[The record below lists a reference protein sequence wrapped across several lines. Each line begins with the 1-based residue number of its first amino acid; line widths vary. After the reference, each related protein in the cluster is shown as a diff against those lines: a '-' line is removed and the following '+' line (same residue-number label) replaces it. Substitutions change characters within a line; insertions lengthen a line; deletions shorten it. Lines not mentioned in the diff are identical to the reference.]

1 MLKTYLLYNKQN
13 NHEEYVNEDKVI
25 YNLYEG
31 KYKLPNLPDKKL
43 NELKN
48 GISKINNLIPLYDIF
63 TSNLYL
69 IKKEELYNAVFRN
82 NMRFPTQKLLNM
94 LDKKYKENKDIIKSY
109 KKNKIDPIIL
119 RFNKKYKL
127 MKDFLSYFN
136 LDIYLDTYIKALYDT
151 EYLGKSISLC
161 SKPYFIPAFI
171 HIKPYYTTKEIL
183 CIGLNNKFIDESKID
198 KENDEIIL
206 TSQQK
211 NNICEY
217 IQNNSI
223 NYEEIVNHHNY
234 IIKNNMIGLIH
245 FYSIQGSYIF
255 NDYLRNNNDNNYNC
269 NFINNLINSFNK
281 YIFNSPHFLHD
292 IYVYRFVDSNNFI
305 KDLKI
310 GDTYTDKGFLS
321 TSKNHFYKMNV
332 DNNIFGWFLM
342 KIKIPKKFNALCIE
356 TISNFPKEEEIIIP
370 TNTTL
375 KLKYN
380 NKNNIYYHP
389 NKEIQDKIIAVYEFE
404 IVNQEFVKLKTNYN
418 NIIPNNHINIK
429 DYKNINTIKSYSNR
443 DLIVNFIVNET
454 NDFNLFNFNIGN
466 KKIILC
472 CEEYNSVDIYKPFY
486 AVQTDKGF
494 NIYTFD
500 DKHNMLLFNIEINE
514 VVMFINYNIK
524 FLEEKYVNYFNTN
537 DFIDFICKLSLKFNI
552 QKVIYYCDY
561 VYCTNI
567 INKNEVSSHYNI
579 GSSFNYNIY
588 SYLKYNKKKFNNI
601 KGNYKPIS
609 AFNYEM
615 LDLLEHINPSDI
627 LTRKNHRQQDNL
639 IYQNFVDIY
648 KELFP
653 NKLNCK
659 DFYIWLV
666 ENKCGL
672 IDDFIEYLDKIPE
685 YENYNPFTYD
695 YYIFFPIEY
704 MIDNNII
711 DKNPYINLFTKDDI
725 NNEINRFTTK
735 RIRRF
740 NINNKKKYKTKNK
753 MRENKYIV
761 NINEIY

>member
-1 MLKTYLLYNKQN
+1 MLKTYLLYNKQTN
-13 NHEEYVNEDKVI
+13 SEEYVKENNVI
-25 YNLYEG
+25 QNLYEG
-31 KYKLPNLPDKKL
+31 NYKLPNLSDRKL
-43 NELKN
+43 KDLKID
-48 GISKINNLIPLYDIF
+48 ISKINNYMPLYDIF

-69 IKKEELYNAVFRN
+69 IKKDDLYNSVFRY
-82 NMRFPTQKLLNM
+82 NMRFPTQKLLN
-94 LDKKYKENKDIIKSY
+94 LLENKYEENKEIIKSTKN
-109 KKNKIDPIIL
+109 KKNIDPMIL
-119 RFNKKYKL
+119 RFNRKYKL
-127 MKDFLSYFN
+127 IKEFLSNFDLN
-136 LDIYLDTYIKALYDT
+136 VYLNTYIKALYDNKL
-151 EYLGKSISLC
+151 LGKSITLC
-161 SKPYFIPAFI
+161 SKPYFIPSFT
-171 HIKPYYTTKEIL
+171 HIRPYYTLDEIL

-198 KENDEIIL
+198 KEKDDIII
-206 TSQQK
+206 TTKQK
-211 NNICEY
+211 NEICEF

-223 NYEEIVNHHNY
+223 SYEEIVNHHNY

-255 NDYLRNNNDNNYNC
+255 NDYLRNNNNNYNC
-269 NFINNLINSFNK
+269 NFINNLINSLNY
-281 YIFNSPHFLHD
+281 YIFNSPHLLHD

-321 TSKNHFYKMNV
+321 TSKSNFYKV
-332 DNNIFGWFLM
+332 DINNNTFGWFLM

-375 KLKYN
+375 KLKSN
-380 NKNNIYYHP
+380 NKNNTYYHP
-389 NKEIQDKIIAVYEFE
+389 NKEIQKKIISVYEFE

-429 DYKNINTIKSYSNR
+429 DYKNIDTIKSYSNR
-443 DLIVNFIVNET
+443 DLIINFIVNET

-466 KKIILC
+466 KKITLC

-486 AVQTDKGF
+486 AIQTDKGF

-500 DKHNMLLFNIEINE
+500 TKHNMLLFNIEINE

-524 FLEEKYVNYFNTN
+524 FLDEKYVNYFNSN

-567 INKNEVSSHYNI
+567 INKNDISTTYNI

-601 KGNYKPIS
+601 KGDYKPIP

-615 LDLLEHINPSDI
+615 LDILENINPLDI
-627 LTRKNHRQQDNL
+627 LTKKNHRLQDNI
-639 IYQNFVDIY
+639 IYQNFIKVY
-648 KELFP
+648 KELYP

-695 YYIFFPIEY
+695 YYIFFPMEY

-711 DKNPYINLFTKDDI
+711 DKNPYINLFSKNDI

-740 NINNKKKYKTKNK
+740 ARGYKKKYKTKNK
-753 MRENKYIV
+753 MKENKVI